1 MCYSPTMKRA
11 GTVAAHALQL
21 GLESAVKD
29 ANVAGN
35 GRGSAFD
42 FTLTHGQRS
51 GDALERLLVLSED
64 LKALQFPSAP
74 SSRDVQHLYALDDE
88 LRRAVSQVLS
98 APDEAELPVI
108 ERVEGV
114 RSAYVVL
121 FDAYRLLA
129 QSPGFEG
136 DPAFVA
142 RYSVVGT
149 ERIKWHGHARHIPD
163 EVVWSE
169 VGALFAATLT
179 DSVGMVV
186 GHDEGVRQEYL
197 RSLGFHAAALEQLS
211 LPVFLAVDRLVTIA
225 LPFLVLVREPLPCV
239 CYVIDPLNAPLPR
252 RSTRPGS
259 AQGWFFS
266 SAAALELLT
275 ELAEQLRQGVLPPG
289 LDDGSFAPLTWLAAV
304 VHLQRHWSPSPPL
317 RRFRRHS
324 VAAHLLVVSGFDAVV
339 RVFDTDAPDIEPE
352 VWVIKDLSR
361 GGVGAAIDEPSVRA
375 PELGSFLAVRPQ
387 DGDSWHL
394 GIVRRVR
401 RGEGETEIG
410 VETISQRPIF
420 ASADDGRAPVR
431 VFLCDPLLRGEAV
444 RVIATAGAL
453 QADSPLFI
461 TSEGAIQ
468 KLKPL
473 DISMSG
479 EGFDLRVYQVL

>member
-1 MCYSPTMKRA
+1 MLLSRD
-11 GTVAAHALQL
+11 GRGRRL
-21 GLESAVKD
+21 GGPRGASWGMEGAVKD

-42 FTLTHGQRS
+42 FTLTHGVRS
-51 GDALERLLVLSED
+51 SDALERLSVLSED
-64 LKALQFPSAP
+64 LKALQFSSTP
-74 SSRDVQHLYALDDE
+74 SSREIQHLYALDDE

-98 APDEAELPVI
+98 APDEAELPVLD
-108 ERVEGV
+108 RVEGV
-114 RSAYVVL
+114 RSAHVVL
-121 FDAYRLLA
+121 FDAYRSLA
-129 QSPGFEG
+129 HSTGRAA
-136 DPAFVA
+136 DPAFLT
-142 RYSVVGT
+142 RYSAAGT

-169 VGALFAATLT
+169 IGALFASTLNAGA
-179 DSVGMVV
+179 GMVV

-197 RSLGFHAAALEQLS
+197 RALGFHSAALEQLS

-266 SAAALELLT
+266 SAAALELLA
-275 ELAEQLRQGVLPPG
+275 ELAEQLRQGVLPAG
-289 LDDGSFAPLTWLAAV
+289 LDDGNFPALTWLTAV

-339 RVFDTDAPDIEPE
+339 KVFDSDVLDVGPD
-352 VWVIKDLSR
+352 VWVIRDLSR
-361 GGVGAAIDEPSVRA
+361 GGVGAAIDDPAASA

-401 RGEGETEIG
+401 RNESGVEIG
-410 VETISQRPIF
+410 VETLSQRPF
-420 ASADDGRAPVR
+420 FVSADDGRAPLK
-431 VFLCDPLLRGEAV
+431 VFLCDQPLRGEAV
-444 RVIATAGAL
+444 RVIAGAGAL
-453 QADSPLFI
+453 QVATPLFI

-473 DISMSG
+473 DISLSG